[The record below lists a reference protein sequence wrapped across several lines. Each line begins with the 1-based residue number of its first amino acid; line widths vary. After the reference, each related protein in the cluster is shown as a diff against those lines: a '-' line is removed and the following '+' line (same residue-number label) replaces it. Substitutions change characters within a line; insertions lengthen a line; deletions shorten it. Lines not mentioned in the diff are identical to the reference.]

1 MSDVAMRYGQALDGA
16 AGPLMLSQ
24 PSLPLVASVE
34 VHADPRAA
42 LADWRDLAAA
52 ASATPYQTP
61 DWLLPWIDT
70 VGAAIGIE
78 PMIVVARNEG
88 GQAMAL
94 LPFGLLRQGR
104 LTTAVFLGAKD
115 SNFNMGLFRSGPL
128 WTRAAL
134 LDLLRRAARASGRR
148 VDLFAL
154 RNQPHGWEGAA
165 NPLLA
170 LPGQPSPSFAYKA
183 RLAPDPDA
191 FFKAQLSRESRKK
204 LRQKMNRLRAF
215 GSVEV
220 LEARTPA
227 EIVEVLDAFVE
238 QRTMRCAAYGLP
250 VDEIPLLRRFLDRA
264 TAPAGPGGEAAG
276 PVEFH
281 GLRCGTRIVATLGG
295 VRRGGRF
302 SGMLTSFTAH
312 ADLKRT
318 SPGEL
323 LLAEVMRHHCE
334 KGTTTFDLGVGEAR
348 YKETYCP
355 DVEPL
360 FDSLVPLTPRGHV
373 HARAEAL
380 RLQAKR
386 SIKQSTWAWPVVQ
399 RLRRLRAAISRGRA
413 DEPPGRED

>member
-16 AGPLMLSQ
+16 AGIRMPSQ
-24 PSLPLVASVE
+24 PSLPLVVSVE
-34 VHADPRAA
+34 VHADPRTILAGWRE
-42 LADWRDLAAA
+42 LADAVP
-52 ASATPYQTP
+52 ATPYQTP

-70 VGAAIGIE
+70 IGTAAGIE
-78 PMIVVARNEG
+78 PMIVVARGEDG
-88 GQAMAL
+88 RVMAL

-104 LTTAVFLGAKD
+104 LTTALFLGAKD
-115 SNFNMGLFRSGPL
+115 SNFNMGLFRAGPV
-128 WTRAAL
+128 WSRAAIR
-134 LDLLRRAARASGRR
+134 DLLGRAAVASGRR

-154 RNQPHGWEGAA
+154 RNQPHGWEGAV

-183 RLAPDPDA
+183 RLSPDPDS
-191 FFKAQLSRESRKK
+191 FFRAQLSRESRKK

-215 GSVEV
+215 GPVEV
-220 LEARTPA
+220 LRARTRV
-227 EIVEVLDAFVE
+227 EVLEVLDAFVE
-238 QRTMRCAAYGLP
+238 QRTTRSAAYGLAIA
-250 VDEIPLLRRFLDRA
+250 EIQSLRRFLDQA
-264 TAPAGPGGEAAG
+264 TAPTGPGGETAG

-302 SGMLTSFTAH
+302 SGMLTSFTGD

-323 LLAEVMRHHCE
+323 LLAEVMRRHCE
-334 KGTTTFDLGVGEAR
+334 EGTVTFDLGVGEAR

-360 FDSLVPLTPRGHV
+360 FDSLVPLTPRGHI

-399 RLRRLRAAISRGRA
+399 RLRKLRAALSSGRS
-413 DEPPGRED
+413 DEPAGRED

>member
-1 MSDVAMRYGQALDGA
+1 MSDVAMQYGRALDGA
-16 AGPLMLSQ
+16 AGTLMLSQ
-24 PSLPLVASVE
+24 PSLPLIASVE
-34 VHADPRAA
+34 VHTDPRVV
-42 LADWRDLAAA
+42 LADWRELAEAA
-52 ASATPYQTP
+52 RATPYQTP

-70 VGAAIGIE
+70 VGTAAGIA
-78 PMIVVARNEG
+78 PMIVVARNEDG
-88 GQAMAL
+88 RAMAL

-104 LTTAVFLGAKD
+104 LTTAQFLGAKD
-115 SNFNMGLFRSGPL
+115 SNFNMGLFRPGPV
-128 WTRAAL
+128 WSRAAIR
-134 LDLLRRAARASGRR
+134 DLLRRAALASGRR

-154 RNQPHGWEGAA
+154 RNQPHGWEGAD

-183 RLAPDPDA
+183 RLSPDPNG

-215 GSVEV
+215 GPVEV
-220 LEARTPA
+220 LRARTPT

-238 QRTMRCAAYGLP
+238 QRTARCAAHGLQ
-250 VDEIPLLRRFLDRA
+250 VEEIPVLRRFLDRA
-264 TAPAGPGGEAAG
+264 TAPAGRDREAAG

-281 GLRCGTRIVATLGG
+281 GLRCGSRIVATLGG

-302 SGMLTSFTAH
+302 SGMLTSFTAD
-312 ADLKRT
+312 ADLKRA

-323 LLAEVMRHHCE
+323 LLAEVMRHHCQE
-334 KGTTTFDLGVGEAR
+334 GTATFDLGVGEAR

-399 RLRRLRAAISRGRA
+399 RLRKLRAALSSGLA